1 MRLNIGKR
9 ELQKCTFNRKV
20 ALFTPSEQSPLRQR
34 GITAPHHFDP
44 PVTIA
49 RGPGHRLHDLL
60 PQHDFTS
67 MNSCYRIRSIRH
79 QARGENGD
87 ADRSLV

>member
-49 RGPGHRLHDLL
+49 RGPAIAFTTSSALKHMGRL
-60 PQHDFTS
+60 
-67 MNSCYRIRSIRH
+67 R
-79 QARGENGD
+79 
-87 ADRSLV
+87 